1 MVSVMHKCNPTKN
14 NILESKGA
22 WPESRDL
29 LFKCR
34 DPFRNFLTGEPRHF
48 VFFFVSYA
56 TASTI

>member
-48 VFFFVSYA
+48 VFFLC
-56 TASTI
+56 